1 MQWPLRKFVKRHSW
15 STLVFVAAILGC
27 SAPAQTNDS
36 NVFPLLTIRGEN
48 LTNATIWTV
57 TPSYAVIYH
66 RNGAKRVPLA
76 DLPEFLQKR
85 YGYDPA
91 KAQAFDA
98 AEQERQK
105 ADAAKLQQLRLALEK
120 AQREADWPEWRG
132 PNRNGSGVSSV
143 PLAGS
148 WPANGPRK
156 IWVTTAFPSGGAS
169 SPAIANGRVYVH
181 IHNREGKQDTIA
193 CLDEATGATLWRRD
207 LDVPC
212 RTSHEAS
219 ATPCITKGRCL
230 VMGARL
236 CYCLDALNGSVF
248 WMSKKGDYST
258 DPSLTG
264 FNQEISSSVAVV
276 SDVAVIQAGAVFGY
290 DFATGTLRW
299 QAPNPL
305 GYACAMATPVP
316 FSDDR
321 IIYGGRDQLNCLQ
334 AKTGKI
340 LWKLPGAS
348 ARLYAYAIT
357 PVISNDILL
366 ALSKGQLRAF
376 DLGSATPRELWHIL
390 YGDPYSTPVAD
401 AECCYMIDPGF
412 TYTDGVGH
420 SNGPASYA
428 VVCRDLRTGRVL
440 WQTPIPESQYTSPI
454 LVSGKVFVLT
464 DGCRV
469 IKMLDARDG
478 RVLASAPVAAC
489 DWSSPSVA
497 HGKLFVR
504 IRHGVACYDLRP
516 Q

>member
-1 MQWPLRKFVKRHSW
+1 
-15 STLVFVAAILGC
+15 
-27 SAPAQTNDS
+27 
-36 NVFPLLTIRGEN
+36 
-48 LTNATIWTV
+48 
-57 TPSYAVIYH
+57 
-66 RNGAKRVPLA
+66 
-76 DLPEFLQKR
+76 
-85 YGYDPA
+85 
-91 KAQAFDA
+91 
-98 AEQERQK
+98 
-105 ADAAKLQQLRLALEK
+105 
-120 AQREADWPEWRG
+120 
-132 PNRNGSGVSSV
+132 
-143 PLAGS
+143 
-148 WPANGPRK
+148 
-156 IWVTTAFPSGGAS
+156 
-169 SPAIANGRVYVH
+169 
-181 IHNREGKQDTIA
+181 
-193 CLDEATGATLWRRD
+193 
-207 LDVPC
+207 
-212 RTSHEAS
+212 
-219 ATPCITKGRCL
+219 
-230 VMGARL
+230 MGARL
-236 CYCLDALNGSVF
+236 CYCLDALNGTLF

-264 FNQEISSSVAVV
+264 ANQEISSSVAVV
-276 SDVAVIQAGAVFGY
+276 SDVAVILAGAVFGY
-290 DFATGTLRW
+290 DFATGALLW
-299 QAPNPL
+299 QAPDPH

-340 LWKLPGAS
+340 LWKLPAAG

-357 PVISNDILL
+357 PVISSDILL
-366 ALSKGQLRAF
+366 ALSNGQLRAF

-390 YGDPYSTPVAD
+390 YGDPYSTPAAD

-420 SNGPASYA
+420 SNGPGRYA
-428 VVCRDLRTGRVL
+428 VTCRDLRTGRVL

-516 Q
+516 QP